1 MRSLTLF
8 LIIGSLLTMATNAQT
23 TVQSSDGVSV
33 TVSNTD
39 RIITMGGTITETV
52 YALGKGSNVIATDQS
67 STFPRQVFQLPRVPY
82 LRNLTSEGVLSLGAS
97 LIISSN
103 DAGPESAID
112 QIRSAGTDM
121 LLIKE
126 TESLEGVIHKLS
138 VIGKALNA
146 EEKANEL
153 IEKNKL
159 TFKTSTEI
167 RSTLKTNP
175 KVMFIL
181 AVRGSSN
188 FMVAGNNTAAQAM
201 IEFAGG
207 KNAFDSFSGYKQ
219 ASLESIIAANPD
231 YILMMQSRFDEI
243 STGIKQ
249 TPGVNAVK
257 AVAND
262 NIIGMEG
269 NYLLGFGPRFGSAIL
284 DLMKL
289 IHPGVNI

>member
-1 MRSLTLF
+1 MRSLILF
-8 LIIGSLLTMATNAQT
+8 LIIGSLFTTATNAQT

-33 TVSNTD
+33 TVTNTD

-82 LRNLTSEGVLSLGAS
+82 LRNLTSEGVLSLGAN

-112 QIRSAGTDM
+112 QIRSAGTNM

-153 IEKNKL
+153 IEKNKF

-207 KNAFDSFSGYKQ
+207 KNAFNSFSGYKQ

-231 YILMMQSRFDEI
+231 YILMMESRFDEI
-243 STGIKQ
+243 STGLKQ

-257 AVAND
+257 AVTND

>member
-1 MRSLTLF
+1 MRSLILF
-8 LIIGSLLTMATNAQT
+8 LIIGGLLTTATDAQT

-33 TVSNTD
+33 TVTNTD

-67 STFPRQVFQLPRVPY
+67 STFPRQIFQLPRVPY
-82 LRNLTSEGVLSLGAS
+82 LRNLTSEGVLSLGAN
-97 LIISSN
+97 LIISSS
-103 DAGPESAID
+103 DAGPESTID

-121 LLIKE
+121 LLVKE

-153 IEKNKL
+153 IEQNKL

-175 KVMFIL
+175 TIMFIL

-188 FMVAGNNTAAQAM
+188 FMVAGNNTGAQAM
-201 IEFAGG
+201 INFAGG
-207 KNAFDSFSGYKQ
+207 ENAFDSFSGYKQ

-243 STGIKQ
+243 SSGLKS
-249 TPGVNAVK
+249 TPGINAVK

>member
-1 MRSLTLF
+1 MKS
-8 LIIGSLLTMATNAQT
+8 LIIFFIICSLSATISAAQT
-23 TVQSSDGVSV
+23 TVQSSDDV
-33 TVSNTD
+33 TVIITNTD
-39 RIITMGGTITETV
+39 RIITMGGSITETV
-52 YALGKGSNVIATDQS
+52 FALGHGENVIATDQS
-67 STFPRQVFQLPRVPY
+67 STFPRQIFQLPRVPY
-82 LRNLTSEGVLSLGAS
+82 LRNLTSEGVLSIGAS
-97 LIISSN
+97 LIISSS
-103 DAGPESAID
+103 DARPKSAID

-121 LLIKE
+121 LLVKE

-146 EEKANEL
+146 EEKANQL
-153 IEKNKL
+153 IEQNKT
-159 TFKTSTEI
+159 TFTKAAEL
-167 RSTLKTNP
+167 RSTLKEKP
-175 KVMFIL
+175 KVMFVL

-188 FMVAGNNTAAQAM
+188 FMVAGNNTGAQAM

-243 STGIKQ
+243 STGLKQ

-257 AVAND
+257 AVTND